1 MLNYKG
7 RYYAKE
13 IKKQLII
20 IKDFLCEYKILKTSD
35 LGENTNLANIS
46 ASISTDFTATEI
58 AAVLVTGY
66 SENIRDSFSYMGEEN
81 LANLPEA
88 SKYYEDLNKIYESN
102 SSNRGFEYFKLFYRC
117 QYSVINC
124 IENALLA
131 SEKIGTTAK
140 RKGASFSFDTS
151 LDNVI
156 YLNSNRDDYTKVGL
170 RYPGSEGKFIQI
182 DKNDIYRSKVS
193 SAAALSNPSSVNVSV
208 IVNIPYKEEKELAKK
223 LYPVVSTYKNRPIE
237 TVEIIPATEFIEIL
251 KEEYNATSSNV
262 IVDMEAFYEQAD
274 KVSKQMLKEVVFF
287 VTGKNKAYRVIDCEK
302 KGEWPASVIKA
313 NSVSDLGNVQLLT
326 KKGFDLQMARKNE
339 KNHQSMKSAA

>member
-1 MLNYKG
+1 M
-7 RYYAKE
+7 
-13 IKKQLII
+13 
-20 IKDFLCEYKILKTSD
+20 
-35 LGENTNLANIS
+35 
-46 ASISTDFTATEI
+46 
-58 AAVLVTGY
+58 
-66 SENIRDSFSYMGEEN
+66 
-81 LANLPEA
+81 
-88 SKYYEDLNKIYESN
+88 
-102 SSNRGFEYFKLFYRC
+102 
-117 QYSVINC
+117 
-124 IENALLA
+124 LA